1 MQRPHIEE
9 PQARRLS
16 VSEGTATYPGGRLI
30 SGPVPATQRFEG
42 ENMSGG
48 LQYPMQ
54 GFPYACFGYIAMF
67 YMCPRR
73 LQNRAFDTW
82 YLLMSTI

>member
-16 VSEGTATYPGGRLI
+16 VSEGTPAFPGGRLI
-30 SGPVPATQRFEG
+30 GGPVPAGPRFDG
-42 ENMSGG
+42 EAMSGG

-54 GFPYACFGYIAMF
+54 AFP
-67 YMCPRR
+67 
-73 LQNRAFDTW
+73 
-82 YLLMSTI
+82 